1 MRKPKFSV
9 RKYWSEEDGATS
21 IEYALLAAGIAVAII
36 ATVVTMGD
44 TLFEIYNDVSVKLIA
59 AQGLGE

>member
-9 RKYWSEEDGATS
+9 WKYWSEEDGATS

-44 TLFEIYNDVSVKLIA
+44 TLFDIYDDVSVELIS
-59 AQGLGE
+59 AQDLGE